1 MSKFQEMYSKDVN
14 SKVEKKNGLSYL
26 SWAYAWAEILKI
38 DEDASYEI
46 HEDAQ
51 GNAFFAS
58 QLGIDCKVSVT
69 VHGKTRTMRLPV
81 MDGANK
87 AMKMESYTYKTK
99 YGEKVVEAATSFD
112 VNKTIMR
119 CLVKAIAMHGLGL
132 YIYAGEDLPEET
144 GESVVTPKQEVKAT
158 KVEVKKEAPSTP
170 EEKLVTA
177 NPENAVSAV
186 PKTGKA
192 GWANLKK
199 KTEVPK
205 NDDGGL
211 Y

>member
-26 SWAYAWAEILKI
+26 SWAYAWAEVKKV
-38 DEDASYEI
+38 DENASYEI

-51 GNAFFAS
+51 GNAFFMS
-58 QLGIDCKVSVT
+58 PLGIDCKVSVT
-69 VHGKTRTMRLPV
+69 IHGKTHTMRLPV

-87 AMKMESYTYKTK
+87 AMKLESYTYKTK
-99 YGEKVVEAATSFD
+99 FGEKTVEAANSFD

-144 GESVVTPKQEVKAT
+144 GESVVTPKVTKQEVK
-158 KVEVKKEAPSTP
+158 VEPTP
-170 EEKLVTA
+170 EEKIVAA
-177 NPENAVSAV
+177 NPDNAVNTV

-192 GWANLKK
+192 GWGKPKK
-199 KTEVPK
+199 QEVAK
-205 NDDGGL
+205 SDDGGL